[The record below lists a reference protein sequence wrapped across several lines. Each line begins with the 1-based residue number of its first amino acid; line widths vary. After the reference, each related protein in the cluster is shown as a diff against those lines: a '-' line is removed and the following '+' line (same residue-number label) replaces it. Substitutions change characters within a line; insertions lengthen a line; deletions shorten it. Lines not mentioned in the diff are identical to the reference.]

1 MSNQPDDRTPAEIVR
16 PLVGTRQYRDFT
28 DEPPMDAQLRAILE
42 TARWTGSSQ
51 NSQPWRF
58 IAVRDV
64 PTIRAMASAG
74 QRLTRSLQTA
84 TAAVAIALP
93 DDRERAT
100 ALAYDDGRAAERI
113 LVAASMLG
121 LGGGIAWLKGDAREA
136 VRDLLGIPA
145 GWLVRTVVALG
156 HPSATARAPKSA
168 PGQAR
173 LQREQV
179 IFEER
184 WPKG

>member
-1 MSNQPDDRTPAEIVR
+1 M
-16 PLVGTRQYRDFT
+16 LF
-28 DEPPMDAQLRAILE
+28 
-42 TARWTGSSQ
+42 
-51 NSQPWRF
+51 
-58 IAVRDV
+58 
-64 PTIRAMASAG
+64 
-74 QRLTRSLQTA
+74 RS
-84 TAAVAIALP
+84 
-93 DDRERAT
+93 
-100 ALAYDDGRAAERI
+100 
-113 LVAASMLG
+113 

-145 GWLVRTVVALG
+145 GWFIRTVVALG

-184 WPKG
+184 WPQG